1 MLLTKVCNCF
11 PSDTQGHIDY
21 KGTLPKSHSVACC
34 ADTDTGPPRVYMY
47 SIFHPFFEQFVS
59 IVSESVAVLVL
70 ACTLVL
76 LVSFIFTGSVWL
88 STILG
93 LTLAS
98 LLLDIAGL
106 LPLCGVQL
114 NAVSLVNMSM
124 CAGIG
129 LEFIAHIAHAF
140 MRATGTRYVSLPS
153 FIHNGICA
161 VD

>member
-1 MLLTKVCNCF
+1 
-11 PSDTQGHIDY
+11 
-21 KGTLPKSHSVACC
+21 
-34 ADTDTGPPRVYMY
+34 MY

-59 IVSESVAVLVL
+59 IVPESIAVLVL

-76 LVSFIFTGSVWL
+76 LVSFVFTGSAWL
-88 STILG
+88 SVIMG

-106 LPLCGVQL
+106 LPLCGAQL

-140 MRATGTRYVSLPS
+140 MRATGSRCV
-153 FIHNGICA
+153 
-161 VD
+161 VR